1 MRIQIKVKIM
11 ILKGFING
19 LWLVGLSK
27 TAFWLINL
35 IAAVFWA
42 IEISFLTV
50 QNEIL
55 MLNDKFRC
63 ESFSTRG
70 RGRNADAQK
79 VIAIFQRP
87 GANRLVLIETTR

>member
-1 MRIQIKVKIM
+1 M

-19 LWLVGLSK
+19 LWLVGFSK
-27 TAFWLINL
+27 TSFWPINL

-42 IEISFLTV
+42 IEISFL
-50 QNEIL
+50 NARNAIL

-63 ESFSTRG
+63 ESSSTRG
-70 RGRNADAQK
+70 RTADAQK
-79 VIAIFQRP
+79 VIAILQRT